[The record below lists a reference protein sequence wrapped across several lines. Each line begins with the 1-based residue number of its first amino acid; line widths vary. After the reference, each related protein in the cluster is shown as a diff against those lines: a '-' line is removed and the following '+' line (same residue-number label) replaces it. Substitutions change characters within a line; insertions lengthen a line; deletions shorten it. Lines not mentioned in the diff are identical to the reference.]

1 MNKNKIKAQI
11 KKKLTKRKLNKK
23 IINPQAYNIKI
34 KELMRLKF
42 KKEATFTV
50 IVSLQN
56 HY

>member
-1 MNKNKIKAQI
+1 MNTNKIKAQI

-23 IINPQAYNIKI
+23 IINPQTYNIKI
-34 KELMRLKF
+34 KELMRLKL

-50 IVSLQN
+50 IASLQN

>member
-50 IVSLQN
+50 IASLQN

>member
-42 KKEATFTV
+42 KKKATFTV
-50 IVSLQN
+50 IASLQN